1 MTLTKCPECGHQIS
15 MIAEQCPS
23 CGAKLQRTTLLSKL
37 VAGFFGLVL
46 FSIVVGQYSSDTA
59 STPSS
64 TANAPPLAV
73 VAPTPEQRA
82 EAERQRRIREIQ
94 AFGLTWR
101 YNETMEQMG
110 RGIVKHAQV
119 NSLNEISF
127 DFPYRGAQRAT
138 LWLRSHPKH
147 GKDVMLSVERGQFL
161 CRIGGCTVAVRFD
174 EGRVQSFSAAG
185 PADHSTT
192 TLFLS
197 GHDRFVSAAKNSKR
211 VAIEATFFQ
220 EGTRVFKFDVE
231 GLKWL

>member
-1 MTLTKCPECGHQIS
+1 MALTKCPECGHQIS
-15 MIAEQCPS
+15 KIAKQCPS
-23 CGAKLQRTTLLSKL
+23 CGAKLQRTTLLAKL
-37 VAGFFGLVL
+37 VAGLFGLVL

-73 VAPTPEQRA
+73 VTPTPEQRA
-82 EAERQRRIREIQ
+82 EAERQRRISEIQ
-94 AFGLTWR
+94 AFGLKWR
-101 YNETMEQMG
+101 YSEAMEQMG
-110 RGIVKHAQV
+110 RGVVKHAQV

-127 DFPYRGAQRAT
+127 EFPYRGAQRAT

-147 GKDVMLSVERGQFL
+147 GKDVMLSVQRGQFL
-161 CRIGGCTVAVRFD
+161 CDIGGCTVAVRFD

-197 GHDRFVSAAKNSKR
+197 GHDRFVSAAKRSKR
-211 VAIEATFFQ
+211 VAIEATFFR
-220 EGTRVFKFDVE
+220 EGTRVFKFDID
-231 GLKWL
+231 GLKWP